1 MAQSNSGTPSRWNAF
16 DTMWMLNLFGTAVGA
31 GILFLPIKAG
41 MSGVWPLVLITLITG
56 PMIYLA
62 HLGLTRFVLSSA
74 KPGSDITDVVEE
86 HFGVGAGKLITVL
99 YFFAIYPILL
109 IYGVGI
115 TNTVGSF
122 LVNQLG
128 MASLA
133 PALEPWTFSRLI
145 LSGVLVGAMIL
156 VIVVG
161 ESFVLKFN
169 EKLVY
174 PLCAILFC
182 LSLYL
187 IPKWNTSMFAEV
199 PGPADF
205 ASTIWLTLPVLVFA
219 FNHSPAI
226 SSFAM
231 AQQHQYGDNAGVK
244 SQATLRNTAG
254 ILVLFVMFFV
264 FSCVFSLTPQ
274 DLVAAKQ
281 QNIPVLSYLANRFD
295 NPVISYFGP
304 LIAFLAIATSFFG
317 HYLGAREGL
326 HGILHK
332 CLRDSGKSYNPARL
346 NRGLT
351 IFFFVSIWIVATINP
366 SILGMI
372 ETLGGPIIAMILF
385 IMPMYAIRRVPA
397 MRKFQGRA
405 SNVFVTVMGLITIAS
420 LIGTIL
426 F

>member
-1 MAQSNSGTPSRWNAF
+1 MASISPGSPPRWNAF

-62 HLGLTRFVLSSA
+62 HLGLTRFVLSSS
-74 KPGSDITDVVEE
+74 KPGSDITEVVEE

-115 TNTVGSF
+115 TNTVASF
-122 LVNQLG
+122 LVNQMG
-128 MASLA
+128 MTSLA
-133 PALEPWTFSRLI
+133 AAQVPSFSRFI

-182 LSLYL
+182 LSIYL
-187 IPKWNTSMFAEV
+187 IPEWNTSMFAEV
-199 PGPADF
+199 PGAGDF
-205 ASTIWLTLPVLVFA
+205 LSTIWLTLPVLVFA

-231 AQQHQYGDNAGVK
+231 AQQHQYGDNADAK
-244 SQATLRNTAG
+244 SRVTLRNTAG

-274 DLVAAKQ
+274 DLAEAKR

-332 CLRDSGKSYNPARL
+332 CLRDNGKTYNPARL

-351 IFFFVSIWIVATINP
+351 IFFFVSLWIVATINP

-397 MRKFQGRA
+397 MRKYQGRF
-405 SNVFVTVMGLITIAS
+405 SNVFVTVMGLVTIAS
-420 LIGTIL
+420 LSATFL

>member
-1 MAQSNSGTPSRWNAF
+1 MQNTTSRWNSF

-41 MSGVWPLVLITLITG
+41 ASGVWPLLAITLLTG
-56 PMIYLA
+56 PMVYLSHRA
-62 HLGLTRFVLSSA
+62 LARFVLSSA
-74 KPGSDITDVVEE
+74 KPGSDITEVVEE
-86 HFGVGAGKLITVL
+86 HFGSSAGKLITVL

-133 PALEPWTFSRLI
+133 SVLEPYTLSRFI

-174 PLCAILFC
+174 PLCATLLG
-182 LSLYL
+182 LSIYL
-187 IPKWNTSMFAEV
+187 IPHWNMSMFSEM
-199 PGPADF
+199 PGVGDF
-205 ASTIWLTLPVLVFA
+205 ATTIWLTLPVLVFA

-226 SSFAM
+226 SSFAV
-231 AQQHQYGDNAGVK
+231 AEQSEYGTAAEAKARV
-244 SQATLRNTAG
+244 TLRNTTG
-254 ILVLFVMFFV
+254 ILVVFVMFFV

-274 DLVAAKQ
+274 DLAEAQ
-281 QNIPVLSYLANRFD
+281 RENIPILSYLANRFD

-304 LIAFLAIATSFFG
+304 LIAFLAIATSYFG

-332 CLRDSGKSYNPARL
+332 YLRDSGKSYDAARL

-351 IFFFVSIWIVATINP
+351 LFFFISGWIVATINP

-397 MRKFQGRA
+397 MHKFQGQF

-420 LIGTIL
+420 LLGAIL

>member
-16 DTMWMLNLFGTAVGA
+16 DTMWMLNRFGTAVGA

-41 MSGVWPLVLITLITG
+41 MSGVWPLVLITLLTG

-62 HLGLTRFVLSSA
+62 HLGLTRFVLSSS
-74 KPGSDITDVVEE
+74 KPGSDITEVVEE

-133 PALEPWTFSRLI
+133 SALEPWTFSRFI

-187 IPKWNTSMFAEV
+187 IPEWNTSMFAEV
-199 PGPADF
+199 PGPVDF
-205 ASTIWLTLPVLVFA
+205 ASTI
-219 FNHSPAI
+219 
-226 SSFAM
+226 
-231 AQQHQYGDNAGVK
+231 
-244 SQATLRNTAG
+244 
-254 ILVLFVMFFV
+254 
-264 FSCVFSLTPQ
+264 
-274 DLVAAKQ
+274 
-281 QNIPVLSYLANRFD
+281 
-295 NPVISYFGP
+295 
-304 LIAFLAIATSFFG
+304 
-317 HYLGAREGL
+317 
-326 HGILHK
+326 
-332 CLRDSGKSYNPARL
+332 
-346 NRGLT
+346 
-351 IFFFVSIWIVATINP
+351 
-366 SILGMI
+366 
-372 ETLGGPIIAMILF
+372 
-385 IMPMYAIRRVPA
+385 
-397 MRKFQGRA
+397 
-405 SNVFVTVMGLITIAS
+405 
-420 LIGTIL
+420 
-426 F
+426 